1 MLNYLVECKVTKH
14 QYACKSMAY
23 LDEDSLLNIEH
34 EREILSRLDH
44 ANIPKLIEV
53 ASSSDHIYLI
63 KQMVSGITFE

>member
-1 MLNYLVECKVTKH
+1 
-14 QYACKSMAY
+14 MAY